1 VGGESVIKS
10 FKSKALAEFFET
22 GRSRKIQQKHEK
34 KLRLILSMLN
44 VATHPAQMAAP
55 GLRYHPLVGPMK
67 GLHAVDVD
75 GNTRVT
81 FAFRDGHAIEVD
93 YGDYH

>member
-1 VGGESVIKS
+1 MIKS
-10 FKSKALAEFFET
+10 FRHKGLAEFFAT
-22 GRSRKIQQKHEK
+22 GKSKKIQPKHHK
-34 KLRLILSMLN
+34 KVQLILTLLN
-44 VATHPAQMAAP
+44 AATHPGEMAAP

-75 GNTRVT
+75 GNTRIV
-81 FAFRDGHAIEVD
+81 FKFEAGHAFEVD